1 VGDSISLYSN
11 KEFVSLACVN
21 TEQRL
26 QRYCLEGSIKK
37 DPSAFIAPNAS
48 LIGDIQLAENTS
60 IWYNAVLRADIN
72 RIQIGS
78 ASNVQDGTVIH
89 LSNEQGVLIGSQVT
103 IGHLAL
109 IHACH
114 IASNCLIG
122 MRATIMDGASIGA
135 YSIIGAGSLVTKN
148 TQIPTGTLAM
158 GSPAYVVRELR
169 ADERAEIDAMAD
181 KYTQV
186 AKAHRLRLQNLSPK
200 HP

>member
-1 VGDSISLYSN
+1 VGNSISLYSY
-11 KEFVSLACVN
+11 KEYVSLTYVN

-26 QRYCLEGSIKK
+26 QRYCLGDSIQK
-37 DPSAFIAPNAS
+37 DPTTFIAPNAS

-72 RIQIGS
+72 RIQIGG

-89 LSNEQGVLIGSQVT
+89 LSNEQGVDIGSQVT

-109 IHACH
+109 IHACS

-158 GSPAYVVRELR
+158 GSPARVIRELR
-169 ADERAEIDAMAD
+169 TDERAEIDAMAD
-181 KYTQV
+181 KYILV
-186 AKAHRLRLQNLSPK
+186 AKAHRKRLQT
-200 HP
+200 

>member
-1 VGDSISLYSN
+1 M
-11 KEFVSLACVN
+11 N
-21 TEQRL
+21 TDQRL
-26 QRYCLEGSIKK
+26 QRYCIEGTIKK
-37 DPSAFIAPNAS
+37 DPTTFIAPNAS

-72 RIQIGS
+72 RIQIGA

-89 LSNEQGVLIGSQVT
+89 LSNEQGVDIGAQVT

-109 IHACH
+109 IHACS

-158 GSPAYVVRELR
+158 GSPARVVRELR

-181 KYTQV
+181 KYIQV
-186 AKAHRLRLQNLSPK
+186 AQAHRLRLQNLSPK

>member
-1 VGDSISLYSN
+1 MGNSISLYSN

-89 LSNEQGVLIGSQVT
+89 LSNEQGVHIGSQVT

-148 TQIPTGTLAM
+148 TQIPPGSLAM
-158 GSPAYVVRELR
+158 GSPARVIRELR
-169 ADERAEIDAMAD
+169 ADERAEIDAMAY
-181 KYTQV
+181 KYIQV
-186 AKAHRLRLQNLSPK
+186 AKAHRKRLQK
-200 HP
+200 

>member
-1 VGDSISLYSN
+1 M
-11 KEFVSLACVN
+11 N
-21 TEQRL
+21 TNQRL

-48 LIGDIQLAENTS
+48 LIGDIQLAENSS

-72 RIQIGS
+72 HIQIGA

-89 LSNEQGVLIGSQVT
+89 LSNEQGVYIGSHVT

-109 IHACH
+109 IHACR

-148 TQIPTGTLAM
+148 TQIPPGSLAM
-158 GSPAYVVRELR
+158 GSPARVVRELR
-169 ADERAEIDAMAD
+169 TDERAEIDAMAD
-181 KYTQV
+181 KYLLV
-186 AKAHRLRLQNLSPK
+186 AQAHKKRLQK
-200 HP
+200 